1 MQVLREWLQRL
12 RGTIARSRTDRD
24 LAEELELHMQLARE
38 EEERRG
44 RSAASAG
51 REARIQWGGASQAMD
66 ALRDQRGVPWIGA
79 LSSDVV
85 FGWRQLN
92 KNRTVSLAAIL
103 SLGLAIGA
111 TIAAFRLVDAVL
123 LRTLPVSDPG
133 SLFYV
138 AFNHTDSQGRTED
151 RDDFDYPSYLQYA
164 RTIANRA
171 ELMVL
176 GMSAPQDVTA
186 PGSDEPERIFRQYVS
201 GNVFPTFGLVPAA
214 GRLLVPADD
223 DGPGAHAVA
232 VLSYGYWT
240 RRFGKD
246 PRAIGQTLRAGSQS
260 YEIVGVAPKGFIGT
274 EPGRITDIYVPA
286 TMNVQ
291 ALNSP
296 GWSWFRLWVR
306 PTAGATIAELEQSL
320 QTVFTEQHQRDV
332 KQFPPE
338 TPRERIDA
346 YLNERIRLHPAASGA
361 SGMQQSFRRPLLI
374 LAALVALVLLVA
386 CTNVANLLIAQALA
400 RGREM
405 ALRVAIGADRWRLI
419 RLVLVESAML
429 AACATIAGLLF
440 ASWTAPIVVSML
452 SPNQD
457 PVRLVLD
464 TDWRAVAFSL
474 SLATTVTCLFGL
486 APAIRASSFTPSS
499 ALKRESDPRGHRRLM
514 KTLVG
519 AQMAFCVFVL
529 FVAVLFVATLA
540 RLSRQPLGFSH
551 NRVLLV
557 DVMWPGKPQPAAT
570 WMQIISRLRESP
582 GIQSAA
588 FSGWTFL
595 SENRWTGTVFVP
607 GQPVEPR
614 PVYFLDVSPGFFET
628 ASIPLHQGRDFRP
641 GDVAPTVKEHD
652 EPVAGVGIVNAAFAR
667 VYFDGQNPVG
677 RTVMI
682 RPRNLVEV
690 PVEIVG
696 LVADTVYANLRDPIR
711 PIVYVPTGAR
721 GNGTFSIRTAED
733 PLALAGSVRRLIAGA
748 RAGTRVQVMPMT
760 SLVLRQMIRERL
772 LATLTTFFAVIALL
786 LACIGLYG
794 VLSYGVVQQRREIG
808 VRMALGARAT
818 QVATRVTRDMA
829 LIVICGAL
837 IGLAGGFGFGRVIER
852 LLFEVKAVDPFPLLM
867 PLVTLALAAMV
878 AAIPPVMRAVRIDP
892 AQILRSE

>member
-1 MQVLREWLQRL
+1 MQILREWLQRL
-12 RGTIARSRTDRD
+12 RGTLHRSRSDRD

-38 EEERRG
+38 DEERRG
-44 RSAASAG
+44 HVRSKAARA
-51 REARIQWGGASQAMD
+51 ARIQWGGASQAMD
-66 ALRDQRGVPWIGA
+66 ALRDQRSVPWIGA
-79 LSSDVV
+79 LSSDIV

-92 KNRTVSLAAIL
+92 KHRSVSVAAIL

-111 TIAAFRLVDAVL
+111 TTAAFRLVDAAL
-123 LRTLPVSDPG
+123 LRTLPVADPG
-133 SLFYV
+133 SLFYL

-151 RDDFDYPSYLQYA
+151 RDDFDYPTYLQYA
-164 RTIANRA
+164 RAIVNRA

-176 GMSAPQDVTA
+176 GMSAPLDVTVA
-186 PGSDEPERIFRQYVS
+186 GSDEPERIFRQYVS
-201 GNVFPTFGLVPAA
+201 GNVFPAFGLVPAA

-223 DGPGAHAVA
+223 DSPGAHAVV
-232 VLSYGYWT
+232 VLSYEYWT

-260 YEIVGVAPKGFIGT
+260 YEIVGVAPRGFIGT

-296 GWSWFRLWVR
+296 GWSWFRLFVR
-306 PTAGATIAELEQSL
+306 PHTDANTAEVEQSL
-320 QTVFTEQHQRDV
+320 QRIFEEQHQKDV
-332 KQFPPE
+332 KTFPPD
-338 TPRERIDA
+338 TPRQRIDA
-346 YLNERIRLHPAASGA
+346 YLNERISLHPAAAGA
-361 SGMQQSFRRPLLI
+361 SGMQQTFRRPLLI

-405 ALRVAIGADRWRLI
+405 ALRVSIGADRWRLI

-429 AACATIAGLLF
+429 AIAATVAGLLF
-440 ASWTAPIVVSML
+440 ASWAAPIVVSML

-464 TDWRAVAFSL
+464 TDWRTLAFSL
-474 SLATTVTCLFGL
+474 SLATAVTCLFGL
-486 APAIRASSFTPSS
+486 APAVRASSFTPSS
-499 ALKRESDPRGHRRLM
+499 ALKGESDARGHRRLM
-514 KTLVG
+514 KALVG
-519 AQMAFCVFVL
+519 AQMAFCVFVV

-551 NRVLLV
+551 DRVLLV
-557 DVMWPGKPQPAAT
+557 DATWPGKAQPAAT
-570 WMQIISRLRESP
+570 WMQIVDRLRESP
-582 GIQSAA
+582 GIESAA

-595 SENRWTGTVFVP
+595 SENRWTGMVFVP
-607 GQPVEPR
+607 GQPVEAR
-614 PVYFLDVSPGFFET
+614 PTYFLDVSPGFFAT
-628 ASIPLHQGRDFRP
+628 IRIPMTQGRDFRP
-641 GDVAPTVKEHD
+641 GDVAPTVREH
-652 EPVAGVGIVNAAFAR
+652 EEVVPGVAIVNAAFAR
-667 VYFDGQNPVG
+667 VYFNGQNPVG

-682 RPRNLVEV
+682 RPRSLVQV
-690 PVEIVG
+690 PMEIVG
-696 LVADTVYANLRDPIR
+696 LVADTVYANVRDPIR
-711 PIVYVPTGAR
+711 PIVYVPTEAR

-733 PLALAGSVRRLIAGA
+733 PLALAAGIRRLIGGA
-748 RAGTRVQVMPMT
+748 RAGTRVQVMPMM
-760 SLVLRQMIRERL
+760 SLVRRQMIRERL

-829 LIVICGAL
+829 IIVGCGAL

-852 LLFEVKAVDPFPLLM
+852 LLFDVRAADPFPLLV
-867 PLVTLALAAMV
+867 PLGTLALAAAV
-878 AAIPPVMRAVRIDP
+878 AAVPPVMRAVRIDP
-892 AQILRSE
+892 AHILRSE